1 MQDRH
6 KEIGGTQYATQEDCP
21 DREGTVEDKGC

>member
-6 KEIGGTQYATQEDCP
+6 KEIGGIQYATQEDRS
-21 DREGTVEDKGC
+21 DRERTVEDKGC